1 MEKGEIGGW
10 VGNSDPTL
18 VFDVRFKT
26 LSIGFLKCVCS
37 VLSDYEPVDCSSP
50 GSSVDGIL

>member
-1 MEKGEIGGW
+1 M
-10 VGNSDPTL
+10 GNSDPTL